1 MSQTSWWHSKPGH
14 LRGNAFLRLFLLLS
28 LLMGIGSQAVAQG
41 TEPAHKT
48 PKIALVLSGGGALGL
63 AHVGVIQELERM
75 NLRPDFVVGTSMGS
89 IVGGLYA
96 SGLDGA
102 ALERVVNE
110 MNWAEIFNPTPE
122 RRNLTYR
129 QKTQDADFPVKASL
143 ALDGA
148 NLILPAGAISDQK
161 LLQQL
166 RYFSAAKGV
175 LKSFNDLPIPFR
187 AVATDI
193 ETGKAVVIDHGEL
206 PMAMRASMSVPGV
219 FSPIT
224 MDGKLLVD
232 GGMAANIPISIARD
246 MGADIVIVVATPSA
260 LQDRQKIASALDV
273 LGQSVTL
280 LILSNERAQLATLTP
295 NDVLI
300 MIDPGDINAA
310 AFDRGKDLIT
320 AGRKSLMA
328 KTADLNRLLANRPLR
343 PKTLATAPPTTQID
357 YIRIQNG
364 SRLADEVIKQKVDDL
379 VGKPADPET
388 INLALDRVFALG
400 QFDRV
405 DYVLERTKEGA
416 GLVVRA
422 ENRAPSAGRIRL
434 GLTVANDF
442 RSVSDYTL
450 SFDYRTP
457 ALDNYGSELQLQAT
471 IGDRSA
477 ASAELFKLLEPS
489 QSWFLTGKVKTELR
503 PIGVYSG
510 KGYKLGN
517 YDLTYALASAG
528 AGYQF
533 GGTGELRLE
542 VQRGVGR
549 ARASEGTFDAQALK
563 INIGRVR
570 LQGNYESLDN
580 AYFPR
585 TGSKATFNWTQGMKG
600 LGDSNAFQ
608 NISGSALTTRTRGD
622 DTLVAAISGGTNLS
636 GTTPAD
642 ARYRLGG
649 LFSLSGYYLEELSG
663 ESFTLGQ
670 LVYRHA
676 IDHPILN
683 ILGSQLFVGGTVE
696 VGQVWTRRSD
706 VDFSK
711 LQHGGSIYVGAD
723 TPLGP
728 MFLAYGQSDR
738 SRRSVYLFIGRPF

>member
-1 MSQTSWWHSKPGH
+1 MSKIYWPQRKPLH
-14 LRGNAFLRLFLLLS
+14 LRSRAILKVLLLLS
-28 LLMGIGSQAVAQG
+28 LLVGIGGEAVAQG
-41 TEPAHKT
+41 TEPAQKT

-96 SGLDGA
+96 SGLDGP

-110 MNWAEIFNPTPE
+110 MNWGEIFNPTPE
-122 RRNLTYR
+122 RRNLTYH

-148 NLILPAGAISDQK
+148 HLILPAGAISDQK

-166 RYFSAAKGV
+166 RHFTAAKGV
-175 LKSFNDLPIPFR
+175 LKSFDDLPIPFR

-193 ETGKAVVIDHGEL
+193 ETGKPVVIDHGEL

-224 MDGKLLVD
+224 LDGKLLVD

-246 MGADIVIVVATPSA
+246 MGADIVIVVATPSS
-260 LQDRQKIASALDV
+260 LQNKQKIATAVDV

-310 AFDRGKDLIT
+310 AFDRGKDLVQ
-320 AGRKSLMA
+320 AGRRSLIA
-328 KTADLNRLLANRPLR
+328 KTADLNKVLANRPLTT
-343 PKTLATAPPTTQID
+343 KALAQVPPAPQID

-364 SRLADEVIKQKVDDL
+364 SRLADEVIKQKIDDL

-388 INLALDRVFALG
+388 INLGLDRVYALG

-405 DYVLERTKEGA
+405 DYVLEHSKDGE

-422 ENRAPSAGRIRL
+422 ENRAPSAGRVRL

-442 RSVSDYTL
+442 NSSSDYTL

-471 IGDRSA
+471 LGDRSA

-489 QSWFLTGKVKTELR
+489 QSWFLSGKVKTEIR
-503 PIGVYSG
+503 PVNVYNG

-517 YDLTYALASAG
+517 YDLVYALASVG

-533 GGTGELRLE
+533 GGTSELRLE
-542 VQRGVGR
+542 LQRGEGR
-549 ARASEGTFDAQALK
+549 VKAQEGSLNTRALTL
-563 INIGRVR
+563 NIGRVR
-570 LQGNYESLDN
+570 LLGNYETLDN

-585 TGSKATFNWTQGMKG
+585 TGSKASFNWTQGAKG
-600 LGDSNAFQ
+600 LGDNNTFQ
-608 NISGSALTTRTRGD
+608 TISGSALTTRTLGD
-622 DTLVAAISGGTNLS
+622 DTIIAAISGGTSLS
-636 GTTPAD
+636 GVTPTD
-642 ARYRLGG
+642 ARFRLGG
-649 LFSLSGYYLEELSG
+649 LFNLSGYYLDELSG

-676 IDHPILN
+676 IKQPALD
-683 ILGSQLFVGGTVE
+683 ILGSKLFVGGTVE
-696 VGQVWTRRSD
+696 AGQIWARRSD
-706 VDFSK
+706 VDFSNI
-711 LQHGGSIYVGAD
+711 QYGGSVYLGAD

-728 MFLAYGQSDR
+728 IFLAYGQSDKR
-738 SRRSVYLFIGRPF
+738 RRSVYLFIGRPF